1 MPIISPSPEITD
13 IVKALQ
19 RLIIYFS
26 ENYYDLGKVNR
37 ATLINLNR
45 NGVIETE
52 KNNYYVKY
60 DSKFWFNAGKETG
73 KFSGPGFTI
82 NKDVYDNVVNH
93 LRADILYVNRPN
105 VCYHFKIENYR
116 DNAVKHVQKFNGEN
130 VMVISIYKAD
140 GVWYI

>member
-1 MPIISPSPEITD
+1 MTSTIEEITD
-13 IVKALQ
+13 TVTALR
-19 RLIIYFS
+19 RLLSYFAD
-26 ENYYDLGKVNR
+26 NRYDLETITK

-45 NGVIETE
+45 NAVIETD
-52 KNNYYVKY
+52 KKIYYLKF
-60 DSKFWFNAGKETG
+60 DSKFWFNAGMETG

-93 LRADILYVNRPN
+93 LRADILYVNKPN
-105 VCYHFKIENYR
+105 LCYHFKIENYR
-116 DNAVKHVQKFNGEN
+116 NNAVKHVQKFNNES